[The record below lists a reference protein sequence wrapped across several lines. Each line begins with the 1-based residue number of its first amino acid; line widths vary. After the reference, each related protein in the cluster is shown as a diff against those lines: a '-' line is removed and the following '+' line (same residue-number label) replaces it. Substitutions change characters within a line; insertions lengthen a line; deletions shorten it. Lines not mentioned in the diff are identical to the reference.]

1 MNKHLRKIVCVV
13 MVLVLAFSLSACSAD
28 PNCGNYVCKTIQV
41 SGESTGDIT
50 VDVNQ
55 VFKNGGAS
63 IELKEAGACD
73 LILDGVKYEGSWKSD
88 GSKINIKIEDDDIYT
103 MYDLNLDLG
112 ANYAPKGV
120 VRIHYVQSK

>member
-1 MNKHLRKIVCVV
+1 MKKHLRRIVCVV
-13 MVLVLAFSLSACSAD
+13 MVLVLTVSLSACSAD
-28 PNCGNYVCKTIQV
+28 PNCGKYVCKTIQV

-55 VFKNGGAS
+55 VFTNGGAS

-88 GSKINIKIEDDDIYT
+88 GSKINIKIEDDDIE
-103 MYDLNLDLG
+103 
-112 ANYAPKGV
+112 GV
-120 VRIHYVQSK
+120 VSGNTLTIDKLFDVTMTMNFEKA

>member
-73 LILDGVKYEGSWKSD
+73 LILDGVKYEASWKSD
-88 GSKINIKIEDDDIYT
+88 GSKINIKIEDDDIEGVISGNTLTIDKLFDVT
-103 MYDLNLDLG
+103 MTMNFEK
-112 ANYAPKGV
+112 A
-120 VRIHYVQSK
+120 